1 MFSTKFF
8 DSKNRVE
15 LPELVGVAVKVKLLS
30 SVLFALNKR
39 TVSLMISVVLVTLP
53 VVRFV
58 PFTLIVMVAVVPEA
72 VPVISPISI
81 LVF

>member
-8 DSKNRVE
+8 DSNNNVE
-15 LPELVGVAVKVKLLS
+15 LPELVGVAVKVKLFV
-30 SVLFALNKR
+30 SVLSALNKR
-39 TVSLMISVVLVTLP
+39 TVSSMRSAELLTLP

-81 LVF
+81 FVF